1 MIYYASALTLL
12 GGLDST
18 PLRSLLSKLVE
29 PNEYGKIYTFAG
41 IAFLLGHCQMTKCP
55 TISSYFS
62 IHFHI
67 SLGELVFQFTNLE
80 LAAPSNLRENFCEIS
95 VPNARKFPKF

>member
-12 GGLDST
+12 GGLDTT

-41 IAFLLGHCQMTKCP
+41 IAFLLGHCQMSKYP
-55 TISSYFS
+55 TISPYFS
-62 IHFHI
+62 IHI
-67 SLGELVFQFTNLE
+67 Y
-80 LAAPSNLRENFCEIS
+80 
-95 VPNARKFPKF
+95 